1 MTDTPQTRPVTGS
14 GLPAGETFYPVPYF
28 FDVMDMPVTPI
39 QACKSEPVTVPI
51 RMEVIPLPGN
61 SSPLMSFC
69 GDGMKLLEELA
80 GHEDFYCACLEASVA
95 GDSAQM
101 LHLLVDRVAAYLR
114 VSPTVAGVYLKY
126 PKYPPRAV

>member
-1 MTDTPQTRPVTGS
+1 MTNTPLAHPVTGS

-28 FDVMDMPVTPI
+28 FDVMDMPVTPT

-51 RMEVIPLPGN
+51 RMEVIPLPGG

-101 LHLLVDRVAAYLR
+101 LHLLVDRGGR
-114 VSPTVAGVYLKY
+114 VPQIPAPSGIGATG
-126 PKYPPRAV
+126 

>member
-1 MTDTPQTRPVTGS
+1 MTDTPQ
-14 GLPAGETFYPVPYF
+14 AH
-28 FDVMDMPVTPI
+28 
-39 QACKSEPVTVPI
+39 PVTVPI

-95 GDSAQM
+95 G
-101 LHLLVDRVAAYLR
+101 
-114 VSPTVAGVYLKY
+114 VYLKY
-126 PKYPPRAV
+126 PKYPPRAL

>member
-28 FDVMDMPVTPI
+28 FDVMDMPVTPT